1 MFWAIVIFWT
11 TVLSYLSVAFG
22 NIVEVFE
29 KSKVYSE
36 EKVKDSVTINGSLLE
51 IMRCL
56 YRLNYTFLI
65 ITNFWP
71 IGVFLWAMDVL
82 TSLSTVEFELL
93 FDEYIITEEFE
104 EVLPKKEPTPTWV
117 YVVATLIKHI
127 PFLLTLLL
135 RLILL

>member
-11 TVLSYLSVAFG
+11 AVLSYLSVALR
-22 NIVEVFE
+22 NVVEVFE
-29 KSKVYSE
+29 KSKVYSNE
-36 EKVKDSVTINGSLLE
+36 DVKDSVIINGSLLE

-65 ITNFWP
+65 ISNFWVV
-71 IGVFLWAMDVL
+71 GVILWAMDIL
-82 TSLSTVEFELL
+82 TSLSTVEVELL

-117 YVVATLIKHI
+117 YVVGVIIKHI
-127 PFLLTLLL
+127 PFLITLLL

>member
-11 TVLSYLSVAFG
+11 TVLSYLTVAFR
-22 NIVEVFE
+22 NVVEVFE
-29 KSKVYSE
+29 KSKVYSNE
-36 EKVKDSVTINGSLLE
+36 DVKDSVTINGSLLE

-65 ITNFWP
+65 ISNFWV
-71 IGVFLWAMDVL
+71 IGVILWAMDVL
-82 TSLSTVEFELL
+82 TSLSTVEVELL

-117 YVVATLIKHI
+117 YVVGVIIKHI
-127 PFLLTLLL
+127 PFLITLLL

>member
-11 TVLSYLSVAFG
+11 AVLSYLSVALR
-22 NIVEVFE
+22 NVVEVFE
-29 KSKVYSE
+29 KSKVYSNE
-36 EKVKDSVTINGSLLE
+36 DVKDSIIINGSLLE

-65 ITNFWP
+65 ISNFWVV
-71 IGVFLWAMDVL
+71 GVILWAMDIL
-82 TSLSTVEFELL
+82 TSLSTVEVELL

-117 YVVATLIKHI
+117 YVVAILIKHM

>member
-11 TVLSYLSVAFG
+11 AVLSYLSVALR
-22 NIVEVFE
+22 NVVEVFE
-29 KSKVYSE
+29 KSKVYSNE
-36 EKVKDSVTINGSLLE
+36 DVKDSVIINGSLLE

-65 ITNFWP
+65 ISNFWVV
-71 IGVFLWAMDVL
+71 GVILWAMDIL
-82 TSLSTVEFELL
+82 TSLSTVEVELL

-117 YVVATLIKHI
+117 YVVAILIKHI
-127 PFLLTLLL
+127 PFLLTLILK
-135 RLILL
+135 LILL

>member
-11 TVLSYLSVAFG
+11 AVLSYLSVALR
-22 NIVEVFE
+22 NVVEVFE
-29 KSKVYSE
+29 KSEVYSE

-65 ITNFWP
+65 ISNFWI
-71 IGVFLWAMDVL
+71 IGIILWAMDVL
-82 TSLSTVEFELL
+82 TSLSTIEVELL

-104 EVLPKKEPTPTWV
+104 EVLPKKEPTPTWA
-117 YVVATLIKHI
+117 YVVAILLKHI

-135 RLILL
+135 RLILM

>member
-11 TVLSYLSVAFG
+11 AVLSYLSVALR
-22 NIVEVFE
+22 NVVEVFE
-29 KSKVYSE
+29 KSKVYSNE
-36 EKVKDSVTINGSLLE
+36 DVKDSIIINGSLLE

-65 ITNFWP
+65 ISNFWVV
-71 IGVFLWAMDVL
+71 GVILWAMDIL
-82 TSLSTVEFELL
+82 TSLSTVEVELL

-117 YVVATLIKHI
+117 YVVAILIKHM
-127 PFLLTLLL
+127 PFLITLLL
-135 RLILL
+135 KLILL

>member
-11 TVLSYLSVAFG
+11 TVLSYLSVALR
-22 NIVEVFE
+22 NVVEVFE
-29 KSKVYSE
+29 KSKVYSNE
-36 EKVKDSVTINGSLLE
+36 DVKDSVIINGSLLE

-65 ITNFWP
+65 ISNFWVV
-71 IGVFLWAMDVL
+71 GVILWAMDIL
-82 TSLSTVEFELL
+82 TSLSTVEVELL

-117 YVVATLIKHI
+117 YVVAILIKHI
-127 PFLLTLLL
+127 PFLITLLL